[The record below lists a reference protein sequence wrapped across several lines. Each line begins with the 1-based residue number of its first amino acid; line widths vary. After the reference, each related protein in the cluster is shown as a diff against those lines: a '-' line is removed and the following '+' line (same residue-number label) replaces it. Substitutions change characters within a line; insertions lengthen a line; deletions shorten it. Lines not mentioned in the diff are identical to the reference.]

1 MIKQNIK
8 KALAGLL
15 VVPLAMLSVAVVST
29 PAFAADTDCPQG
41 TQPGASDLTL
51 DGGAKCAKGN
61 SQDSSLTNV
70 FKTVTNILLF
80 LVGAVAVIML
90 VIGGLRYVTS
100 NGDQNAVTGAKN
112 TIMYAIIGIVV
123 AFLAYAA
130 VGFVTNQLESNK
142 STSYQKTSIVA

>member
-8 KALAGLL
+8 KIALGLL
-15 VVPLAMLSVAVVST
+15 LLPLFVGVFSFAQPASVGAAPVNCNTGTLSLDAGT
-29 PAFAADTDCPQG
+29 KCAAGTGQG
-41 TQPGASDLTL
+41 T
-51 DGGAKCAKGN
+51 
-61 SQDSSLTNV
+61 SLVGV

-100 NGDQNAVTGAKN
+100 NGDQAAVTGAKN

-130 VGFVTNQLESNK
+130 VGFVTTQLQN
-142 STSYQKTSIVA
+142 STDAEVTSRIEVTKNS